1 MDEPDFSE
9 PDEPPKPPDPRQFNF
24 VRDAIAVLAVLNI
37 AVLAEAIYKRGTAAW
52 TAWLVLVAGCL
63 FIYGI
68 WWLDQYLHAD
78 GETQRKRKVS
88 REVWGPMR
96 QRHRASKL
104 QNVLPPQGM

>member
-9 PDEPPKPPDPRQFNF
+9 PDEPIKPPDPKQFNLLGY
-24 VRDAIAVLAVLNI
+24 VIALLVAEGI
-37 AVLAEAIYKRGTAAW
+37 ALIAEALYKRETVAW

-68 WWLDQYLHAD
+68 WQLDQYLHSD
-78 GETQRKRKVS
+78 GETRRKRKVS